1 MIDAL
6 YIAESGMNSQ
16 QKMIEVISN
25 NIANVSTP
33 GFKKTSATF
42 ADVVYQPTMGTSE
55 GSAEIQG
62 KGVAISQLQVD
73 FRHGDLKQS
82 GNPLDIAINGNGFI
96 PVISA
101 SGEEAY
107 SRGGRL
113 KVDSQGYLATQQG
126 YRLANDI
133 QIPPE
138 TSDLTITANGTVLA
152 RVQGDSELIELGK
165 LELVTFSNSSGLRQ
179 AEANVYQ
186 LTADAGDRS
195 YTKPGERGAGQVIQ
209 GFIEMSNVSMN
220 EEMVNLMLAQRSYQ
234 LNARLVQVSDQILD
248 TINNIRR

>member
-33 GFKKTSATF
+33 GFKKSGATF
-42 ADVVYQPTMGTSE
+42 ADVVYQPLQHTESNP
-55 GSAEIQG
+55 AEIQG
-62 KGVAISQLQVD
+62 KGVSIGQLTLD
-73 FRHGDLKQS
+73 FRSGDLKQS
-82 GNPLDIAINGNGFI
+82 GNPLDIAVNGNGFI
-96 PVISA
+96 PIIS
-101 SGEEAY
+101 SQGVEAY

-113 KVDSQGYLATQQG
+113 VVDSQGYLATQQG
-126 YRLANDI
+126 HRLASNV

-138 TSDLTITANGTVLA
+138 TSDMTITASGVVLA
-152 RVQGDSELIELGK
+152 RVQGSEELIELGK

-179 AEANVYQ
+179 TAANVYQ
-186 LTADAGDRS
+186 ATTEAGERS
-195 YTKPGERGAGQVIQ
+195 YTMPGESGAGQLIQ
-209 GFIEMSNVSMN
+209 GFVEMSNVSMN